1 MHGGMCS
8 TRHAMLERNPIVT
21 ATAVLSLAIGIGA
34 NTAIFTVANALLF
47 RGPAGVADANR
58 LVDIGIARPDGGFNP
73 TSFPVYADV
82 RDRAGTLSGVYAQQ
96 MFPHALSLGIPG
108 ATAPERVFGHFVT
121 ANYFAVLGVEAAV
134 GRMFDPAEDGRP
146 GAGPV
151 VVLSRR
157 FWLRRFNGDAA
168 AVGRTIRMNGQAYT
182 VIGIASEGFQ
192 GTGITA
198 TDAWMPLNALPA
210 VNGQSDAVFANRD
223 GGWLVIGGRLKP
235 GVSVEAAA
243 GEVAAL
249 GQALGRESPDTPIAK
264 GLILL
269 PSSLVPGNRAL
280 VVVFVALLMG
290 MVSFVLLVACAN
302 VSGILLARGAA
313 RRREI
318 AVRLSLGAGRGRLVR
333 QLLTET
339 ALLFAIGGAAG
350 FALAHGLTSLLLN
363 WLSAL
368 PFPIVLSLSLDSRV
382 IALTT
387 GMSLVA
393 ALASGLAPAL
403 QTSAAQPAGALKDD
417 AQGFS
422 SRSRLRHAFLVAQ
435 VALSVTLVVG
445 AGLFA
450 RAIARAGAVNPGY
463 DPHGIELTTIDLSM
477 VRYDHGATLA
487 FWRTLLDRVRE
498 LPGVEQ
504 ATLARV
510 LPGGFESM
518 ELGLG
523 LPGASADEEFQPDS
537 NIVDPGYFAT
547 LRIPI
552 LAGRDFNMADRD
564 GGQLVAI
571 VGETAARRFW
581 PGESA
586 IGKHLSQR
594 TRTGTRDYRVV
605 GVAGEVTST
614 SLIDGMSQSFVYV
627 PVQQAENF
635 TSSLTVITRARPGGS
650 VAHAVRKLVGS
661 MNPDLPLAATPTL
674 ADSVALGLMPQR
686 IAASIAGSLGTVG
699 LVLAAI
705 GLYGVTAFTVT
716 RRLREFGIRVALGA
730 RSADILR
737 IVLRQGMALTL
748 CGCGIGVV
756 LAGALAHLLGIFLLG
771 VPALDPLTFAG
782 SVALFVLVALAACYG
797 PARRA
802 MGTDPLSVLRCD

>member
-1 MHGGMCS
+1 
-8 TRHAMLERNPIVT
+8 
-21 ATAVLSLAIGIGA
+21 
-34 NTAIFTVANALLF
+34 
-47 RGPAGVADANR
+47 
-58 LVDIGIARPDGGFNP
+58 
-73 TSFPVYADV
+73 
-82 RDRAGTLSGVYAQQ
+82 
-96 MFPHALSLGIPG
+96 
-108 ATAPERVFGHFVT
+108 
-121 ANYFAVLGVEAAV
+121 
-134 GRMFDPAEDGRP
+134 MFDAAEDGRP
-146 GAGPV
+146 GASPV
-151 VVLSRR
+151 TVLSRR
-157 FWLRRFNGDAA
+157 FWVRRFSGDAA
-168 AVGRTIRMNGQAYT
+168 AVGRTIRLNGQAYT
-182 VIGIASEGFQ
+182 VIGIAPEGFQ

-198 TDAWMPLNALPA
+198 ADAWMPMNVLPA
-210 VNGQSDAVFANRD
+210 MNGQSEAVFTNRD

-249 GQALGRESPDTPIAK
+249 GQALAREYPDTPVTK
-264 GLILL
+264 GLLLL
-269 PSSLVPGNRAL
+269 PSSMVPGNRAL

-313 RRREI
+313 RAARDCGAVVARRRPR
-318 AVRLSLGAGRGRLVR
+318 AARPASLHGD
-333 QLLTET
+333 
-339 ALLFAIGGAAG
+339 GAAV
-350 FALAHGLTSLLLN
+350 
-363 WLSAL
+363 W
-368 PFPIVLSLSLDSRV
+368 
-382 IALTT
+382 
-387 GMSLVA
+387 
-393 ALASGLAPAL
+393 
-403 QTSAAQPAGALKDD
+403 
-417 AQGFS
+417 
-422 SRSRLRHAFLVAQ
+422 
-435 VALSVTLVVG
+435 
-445 AGLFA
+445 
-450 RAIARAGAVNPGY
+450 
-463 DPHGIELTTIDLSM
+463 
-477 VRYDHGATLA
+477 
-487 FWRTLLDRVRE
+487 
-498 LPGVEQ
+498 
-504 ATLARV
+504 
-510 LPGGFESM
+510 PGGFESM